1 MFLAPVTPPLL
12 ATGENQD
19 QFDFQNKPL
28 VLDLKTERFD
38 AMRITFE
45 LLKATSKQIARRDED
60 EKSFLR
66 RLTHLFLQAKG
77 VSAPSNALYGG
88 SELLMATADAG
99 RIKVWS
105 SLMGWRTSQTSRRAL
120 HSQSQLL
127 RRRCE
132 RARVADAIC
141 IRQQDSGHY
150 GA

>member
-1 MFLAPVTPPLL
+1 
-12 ATGENQD
+12 
-19 QFDFQNKPL
+19 
-28 VLDLKTERFD
+28 
-38 AMRITFE
+38 MRITFE

-127 RRRCE
+127 QLLRRRCE
-132 RARVADAIC
+132 RARVWQTLYAYDNKIPAITGLEKC
-141 IRQQDSGHY
+141 KFVTHLYLQVRRNASHHRRWVPWPFVWRR
-150 GA
+150 A